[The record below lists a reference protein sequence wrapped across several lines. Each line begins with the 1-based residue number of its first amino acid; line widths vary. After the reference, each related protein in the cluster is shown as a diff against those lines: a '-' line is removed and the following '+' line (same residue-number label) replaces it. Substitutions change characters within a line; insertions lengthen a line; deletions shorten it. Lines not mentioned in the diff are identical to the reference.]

1 MRGHLLGD
9 GGGGGHDK
17 RPELLPRALLLYL
30 VSDRVEDPRVDAL
43 AALLGGVADLGLA
56 REVPLTPLD
65 RYFLGVFFLPF
76 MRRAAASLSRAQ
88 SLCFHVFLLLFALY
102 YTMLSGVSLPVPR
115 KNF

>member
-43 AALLGGVADLGLA
+43 AALLGGVANLVAGKAVAAVQLHA
-56 REVPLTPLD
+56 ESD
-65 RYFLGVFFLPF
+65 R
-76 MRRAAASLSRAQ
+76 S
-88 SLCFHVFLLLFALY
+88 
-102 YTMLSGVSLPVPR
+102 
-115 KNF
+115 